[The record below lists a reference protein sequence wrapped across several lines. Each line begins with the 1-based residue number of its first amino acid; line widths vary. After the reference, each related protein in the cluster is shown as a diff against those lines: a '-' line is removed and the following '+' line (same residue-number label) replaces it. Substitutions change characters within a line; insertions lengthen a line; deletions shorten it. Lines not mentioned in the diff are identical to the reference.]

1 MAANDATVDIIVEAA
16 NATGPLQR
24 INVAAKKLSQSMAEA
39 AQRLE
44 KTNGTLRKTGQSATV
59 ASKGVDTL
67 GKAVRNL
74 LAIVGAVEATKFVFF
89 AAADL
94 QTQTKSLEVLTGS
107 MEQAATIIAELKAFG
122 NVTPFKSSDLVDTAK
137 KLKAFGFETEEVVK
151 VTKQLADVAGAT
163 GADLGGIATAF
174 GQIEAKGRLQAEE
187 LMQLQERGVGLA
199 QVLQREYGLT
209 GEEFAKAMSKG
220 QISADAV
227 SAALEV
233 LTTEGG
239 EYFQGAVAQS
249 ETLNGKLSTL
259 QDSFINLGEKIGTAL
274 EPAFKAAIENATTLL
289 NTINAG
295 IASLSLSEETRV
307 GLQNEASSIVREQ
320 AGFMPGG
327 AFGMGQVSIKANG
340 KTYTG
345 QPAQVTADISNDLI
359 AATIQRQME
368 ELTAAGVIT
377 GSKTPQTTTTT
388 TRTEQQSNP
397 FILTTGNTKK
407 TTEKSTVL
415 TAEEKELKRAAEQLR
430 RLNEEHDAKIA
441 KIEKQ
446 VLLSQALTSE
456 ERKQFER
463 QIQIAEILENKK
475 GLTQEQ
481 VKEELKIVTALYE
494 AQDATAAIKEQNA
507 QRLKQEE
514 IANQQLEEQSR
525 LVESIGQS
533 IQTSITG
540 AIMGAID
547 GTQSLNEALGDVLR
561 NVGSL
566 LINFGVGALGA
577 GLKIPGFA
585 NGGRPTPNEISL
597 VGERG
602 PELFVPDRPGTVVPL
617 DKGGAPKIPGF
628 ANGGRP
634 KLNEISL
641 VGEKGPELFVP
652 DHLGTRV
659 PLDKG
664 GVPKIPDVPKIPGF
678 ANSGRPTP
686 NEISLVGEKG
696 PELFVPDRAGTVVPL
711 DKGGIPKIP
720 GVPKIPGA
728 LEIPNVLEIPN
739 ALETPNALEIP
750 GASKIPGFA
759 NGGRP
764 IPNQVSLVG
773 ERGPE
778 LFVPDRPST
787 VVRSGKSGEMM
798 EETQIANNIV
808 INVDASGSNVQ
819 GDEQSSRLLGGVI
832 GAAVQAELVKQTRP
846 GGLLAR

>member
-239 EYFQGAVAQS
+239 EYFQGAIAQS

-368 ELTAAGVIT
+368 ELTAAGAINAPT
-377 GSKTPQTTTTT
+377 PPQTDKPN
-388 TRTEQQSNP
+388 QNNNP
-397 FILTTGNTKK
+397 FILTNNSNTK
-407 TTEKSTVL
+407 TTETKEKSTKRSTAL
-415 TAEEKELKRAAEQLR
+415 TPEEKEIKRAAEQLR

-463 QIQIAEILENKK
+463 QIQI
-475 GLTQEQ
+475 
-481 VKEELKIVTALYE
+481 VT
-494 AQDATAAIKEQNA
+494 DC
-507 QRLKQEE
+507 
-514 IANQQLEEQSR
+514 
-525 LVESIGQS
+525 
-533 IQTSITG
+533 
-540 AIMGAID
+540 
-547 GTQSLNEALGDVLR
+547 
-561 NVGSL
+561 
-566 LINFGVGALGA
+566 
-577 GLKIPGFA
+577 
-585 NGGRPTPNEISL
+585 
-597 VGERG
+597 
-602 PELFVPDRPGTVVPL
+602 
-617 DKGGAPKIPGF
+617 
-628 ANGGRP
+628 
-634 KLNEISL
+634 
-641 VGEKGPELFVP
+641 
-652 DHLGTRV
+652 
-659 PLDKG
+659 
-664 GVPKIPDVPKIPGF
+664 
-678 ANSGRPTP
+678 
-686 NEISLVGEKG
+686 
-696 PELFVPDRAGTVVPL
+696 
-711 DKGGIPKIP
+711 
-720 GVPKIPGA
+720 
-728 LEIPNVLEIPN
+728 
-739 ALETPNALEIP
+739 
-750 GASKIPGFA
+750 
-759 NGGRP
+759 
-764 IPNQVSLVG
+764 
-773 ERGPE
+773 
-778 LFVPDRPST
+778 
-787 VVRSGKSGEMM
+787 
-798 EETQIANNIV
+798 
-808 INVDASGSNVQ
+808 
-819 GDEQSSRLLGGVI
+819 
-832 GAAVQAELVKQTRP
+832 
-846 GGLLAR
+846 